1 MTKILVWGIGG
12 KMGGKVVECLAD
24 SPNAVCVGGYD
35 KFAQG
40 TRFSLPVFNNVS
52 DINVDFDAIIDFS
65 RPDAIDD
72 FLDLAV
78 ARNTPVVITTTG
90 HSQEQLDKIHEY
102 SNKIPVFMSSNMSLG
117 INLLIDL
124 CKKAADMLGDKFDI
138 ELIEQHHNLKV
149 DSPSGTALTIAKEI
163 NSRFDNQKE
172 FTYGRH
178 DKNFRREKKE
188 IGIHAVRGGTVVG
201 KHSVLFMGN
210 DEVITISHE
219 AQSKTVF
226 VEGAI
231 KAALFMQGKP
241 ARMYSMSDIIAEL

>member
-1 MTKILVWGIGG
+1 MTKIFVWGIGG
-12 KMGGKVVECLAD
+12 KMGGKVLECLNGNEEIVA
-24 SPNAVCVGGYD
+24 VGGFD
-35 KFAQG
+35 KFADKSKF
-40 TRFSLPVFNNVS
+40 TLPVFDKLS
-52 DINVDFDAIIDFS
+52 DINVQFDAIIDFS
-65 RPDAIDD
+65 RPESIDD

-78 ARNTPVVITTTG
+78 ERNTPVVITTTG
-90 HSQEQLDKIHEY
+90 HSQEQLDKIHSY
-102 SNKIPVFMSSNMSLG
+102 SAKVPIFMSSNMSLG

-124 CKKAADMLGDKFDI
+124 CKKAADLLGDKFDI

-149 DSPSGTALTIAKEI
+149 DSPSGTALSIAKEI
-163 NSRFDNQKE
+163 NSRYDNQKE

-226 VEGAI
+226 AEGAI
-231 KAALFMQGKP
+231 KAAVFMQGKP